1 MLKKTKI
8 SLPLFTLIWI
18 TYLIGSANAAEIP
31 LVINELMASNDTIIR
46 DPQGQYDDWIEIHNY
61 GVDTIDLG
69 GMYLTDNLSAPTKW
83 QFPVNNSALT
93 TIPAGGY
100 LLIWADDDT
109 TDYGLHANFKLD
121 AGGEELGLFDSDGV
135 TLIDSVTF
143 NEQTADISYGRF
155 PNASDYWQ
163 AFGSPSPAAQN
174 IGVYD
179 GFVSDI
185 EFSHE
190 RGFYDQSFYLTI
202 ATETEDATI
211 YYTLDGTDPY
221 DIESGER
228 FPNGMIYT
236 GPVFIGRTTCLKA
249 IVTKT
254 GWMPSDIKT
263 HTYIFVQDVI
273 RQSPNGQAPGAGWPT
288 GNVRGQTI
296 DYGMDPDVVNN
307 SRWAGQMESALLDIP
322 SISLVTDLANLF
334 DPSIGI
340 YVNAWN
346 DGINWERRTSVELIN
361 PDGTTG
367 FGLDA
372 GLRIRGAYSRQGSN
386 PKHAFR
392 LIFRNEYGAGKLRYP
407 LFGDEGADEFDKIDL
422 RTSQNFSWS
431 FEGDSRHTMIR
442 DVFSRD
448 VQRDMG
454 QPYTRSRYYHLY
466 INGHYWGIY
475 QTQERADADFAES
488 YLGGDQ
494 EEYDVI
500 KNDSSSNSRP
510 LHATDGN
517 MDAYRRLH
525 DAAVAGFSSNEAYFA
540 VQGLRPDGTPDPT
553 GQKLLDPENL
563 MDYMICTYYTG
574 DPDAPVSCWGHFSNN
589 VFAIYNRVNPEG
601 FTWYRHD
608 AEHSLGANLGGTRG
622 LNEDRLL
629 TDPGDRSIGQQWRHF
644 NPAWL
649 HIRLTANPE
658 YLMKFADRVNMYFWN
673 GGLLTTTP
681 NIQRWM
687 DRADQIDLAIIAESA
702 RWGDAKRGTPRT
714 KDDWED
720 QNDYMLNT
728 FFPARTQIV
737 ISQMRSV
744 NMFRNIA
751 LVSFNPFGGEISE
764 DFELVMSQSNGTS
777 GTIYYTLD
785 GSDPRASD
793 APAVASILVPEDAAK
808 RTVVPVG
815 LISDDWKGGGDF
827 DDSAWIHSA
836 GAPGGV
842 GFERTSGYQD
852 YFSLDLLEQMYARNA
867 TCYVRIPFSIDA
879 DYSSLTLNVRYDD
892 GFVAYINGTEVARR
906 NFNGIPE
913 WNSRAS
919 ASHSDS
925 AAVLLESIDIT
936 DYLDSLQ
943 QGDNILAIHGMNSST
958 TSSDFLIS
966 AELIAKESV
975 SDDSDQESV
984 MEYTGPITLP
994 HSVRVKARVQ
1004 SGDTWGALTEAVYAG
1019 GPVAEN
1025 LRITE
1030 IMYNPPDPNDEF
1042 IELKNIGD
1050 ETINLNLVSFT
1061 NGIDFIFPNTELAA
1075 GEHIVVVR
1083 NRYMFETR
1091 YGNNINIAGQYSG
1104 KLDNAGE
1111 RIELQDAIG
1120 RTILNFRYENG
1131 WRSITDGEGF
1141 SLTIID
1147 ATNPDSSSWDEKDS
1161 WRPSANA
1168 DGSPDS
1174 DDSGIIPNPGS
1185 IVFNEVLAHAHAES
1199 PDWIELHNTTAATID
1214 IGGWFLSD
1222 SKDDIYKY
1230 KIANGTTIGPNGYL
1244 VLYEDLNF
1252 GNENDPATYE
1262 AFALSENG
1270 ERLYLSSTK
1279 NSELTG
1285 YREVEDFGA
1294 SETGVS
1300 FGRYFK
1306 SSTGN
1311 YNFVAMEEN
1320 TPGSANTYPRVGP
1333 IVISEIMYHPD
1344 WPNSGSY
1351 TNDQYEYIE
1360 LHNISAEPVTLY
1372 DYAKGEPWKF
1382 TNGVDFTFPTFA
1394 PVTIDAGGYILIVKK
1409 PAAFSTRYPAVP
1421 DEIIFGPYDGNL
1433 SNAGESLE
1441 LSMPGD
1447 VDNEG
1452 LRQYIRVDRIN
1463 YSDGSHPEDC
1473 PGGVDLWST
1482 EADGDGMALT
1492 RKVPT
1497 DYGNDPE
1504 NWTAAPASPGE

>member
-1 MLKKTKI
+1 MLNKTKI
-8 SLPLFTLIWI
+8 NLPFFTLIWI
-18 TYLIGSANAAEIP
+18 TSLIGSVNAAEIP

-61 GVDTIDLG
+61 GTDEINLG

-83 QFPVNNSALT
+83 QFPVGNSAIT

-100 LLIWADDDT
+100 LLVWADNDT
-109 TDYGLHANFKLD
+109 TDSGLHANFKLD

-143 NEQTADISYGRF
+143 DEQTADISYGRH
-155 PNASDYWQ
+155 PDASDYWQ

-179 GFVSDI
+179 GFVSDL
-185 EFSHE
+185 EFSHR

-202 ATETEDATI
+202 ATETEDAVI

-221 DIESGER
+221 DIETSER
-228 FPNGMIYT
+228 FPNGTTYT
-236 GPVFIGRTTCLKA
+236 GPIYISRTTCLRA
-249 IVTKT
+249 IATKT
-254 GWMPSDIKT
+254 GWMSSDIKT

-288 GNVRGQTI
+288 GSVSGQMI
-296 DYGMDPDVVNN
+296 NYGMDPDIVNN
-307 SRWAGQMESALLDIP
+307 SRWAGQMETALLQIP

-361 PDGTTG
+361 PDGTPG

-407 LFGDEGADEFDKIDL
+407 LFGDEGVDEFDKVDL

-431 FEGDSRHTMIR
+431 FEGDDRHTMIR

-448 VQRDMG
+448 VQRDMD

-475 QTQERADADFAES
+475 QTQERADADYAES
-488 YLGGDQ
+488 YLGGNQ

-500 KNDSSSNSRP
+500 KNDSSGSRA

-517 MDAYRRLH
+517 MDAYRRLYN
-525 DAAVAGFSSNEAYFA
+525 AAVAGFSSNEAYYA

-553 GQKLLDPENL
+553 GDKLLDPENL

-608 AEHSLGANLGGTRG
+608 AEHSLGANLDGTRG
-622 LNEDRLL
+622 LNEGRLL

-649 HIRLTANPE
+649 HIRLTANQE
-658 YLMKFADRVNMYFWN
+658 YLMKFADRVNMYFSN
-673 GGLLTTTP
+673 GGLLTATP

-687 DRADQIDLAIIAESA
+687 ERANQIDLAIIAESA

-714 KDDWED
+714 KDDWEG

-744 NMFRNIA
+744 NMFPNIA
-751 LVSFNPFGGEISE
+751 LVSYNPFGGEISE

-793 APAVASILVPEDAAK
+793 APAAASILVPEYAAK
-808 RTVVPVG
+808 RAIVPTG
-815 LISDDWKGGGDF
+815 PISDDWNASSDF
-827 DDSAWIHSA
+827 DDSAWTLST

-852 YFSLDLLEQMYARNA
+852 YFSLDLLDDMYATNA
-867 TCYVRIPFSIDA
+867 TCYVRIPFTIDA

-906 NFNGIPE
+906 NFNGTPE

-919 ASHSDS
+919 SSHSDA

-936 DYLDSLQ
+936 DYLDTIQ

-966 AELIAKESV
+966 TELVAKESV
-975 SDDSDQESV
+975 SDDSNQENV

-994 HSVRVKARVQ
+994 HSTIVKARVQ
-1004 SGDTWGALTEAVYAG
+1004 NGNTWGALTEAVYAG
-1019 GPVAEN
+1019 GPVVEN

-1030 IMYNPPDPNDEF
+1030 IMYNPPDPNEEF
-1042 IELKNIGD
+1042 IELKNIGA
-1050 ETINLNLVSFT
+1050 ETINLNLASFT
-1061 NGIDFIFPNTELAA
+1061 NGIDFTFSNTELAA

-1083 NRYMFETR
+1083 NRYLFETR

-1147 ATNPDSSSWDEKDS
+1147 ETNPDLGGWGEKDS
-1161 WRPSANA
+1161 WRPSAYA
-1168 DGSPDS
+1168 DGSPGS

-1185 IVFNEVLAHAHAES
+1185 IVFNEVLAHAHAEA
-1199 PDWIELHNTTAATID
+1199 PDWIELHNTTATTID

-1222 SKDDIYKY
+1222 SKDDLFKY
-1230 KIANGTTIGPNGYL
+1230 KIANETTIGPNGYL

-1252 GNENDPATYE
+1252 GNVNDPATYQP
-1262 AFALSENG
+1262 FALSENG
-1270 ERLYLSSTK
+1270 ERLYLSSTH
-1279 NSELTG
+1279 NGELTG
-1285 YREVEDFGA
+1285 YRQVEDFGA

-1300 FGRYFK
+1300 FGRYYK

-1311 YNFVAMEEN
+1311 YNFVATEEN
-1320 TPGSANTYPRVGP
+1320 TPGSANTYPKVGP
-1333 IVISEIMYHPD
+1333 IVISEIMYN
-1344 WPNSGSY
+1344 PNWQNTGSY
-1351 TNDQYEYIE
+1351 TNDQHEYIE
-1360 LHNISAEPVTLY
+1360 LHNISSEPVTLY
-1372 DYAKGEPWKF
+1372 DYVKGEPWKF
-1382 TNGVDFTFPTFA
+1382 TDGVDFTFPTFA
-1394 PVTIDAGGYILIVKK
+1394 PVTIEAGGYILVVKT
-1409 PAAFSTRYPAVP
+1409 PAAFSARYPGVP
-1421 DEIIFGPYDGNL
+1421 AEIIFGPYDGNL

-1441 LSMPGD
+1441 LGMPGD
-1447 VDNEG
+1447 VDKEG
-1452 LRQYIRVDRIN
+1452 VRQYIRVDRIN
-1463 YSDGSHPEDC
+1463 YSDGSHPQDC
-1473 PGGVDLWST
+1473 PGGIDLWAT
-1482 EADGDGMALT
+1482 EADGNGMALSRT
-1492 RKVPT
+1492 VLT
-1497 DYGNDPE
+1497 DYGNDPD
-1504 NWTAAPASPGE
+1504 NWLAAAASPGQ